1 MSKPQM
7 LQYFF
12 GAWATS
18 RIDLEHETTSVKL
31 HIGFLPLFPLLKV
44 EKVAKVEKR
53 RQLFQARCVYFSSAF
68 KSGFGF
74 YKRQKLSSKCV
85 QKILKSGP
93 KVQVNLI
100 FSLHSSDYK
109 DLCKAY

>member
-1 MSKPQM
+1 M
-7 LQYFF
+7 
-12 GAWATS
+12 
-18 RIDLEHETTSVKL
+18 
-31 HIGFLPLFPLLKV
+31 
-44 EKVAKVEKR
+44 EKAAKVEKR
-53 RQLFQARCVYFSSAF
+53 RRLFQARCVYFSSAF

-74 YKRQKLSSKCV
+74 YKGQKLSSKCV

-100 FSLHSSDYK
+100 FLLHSSDYK